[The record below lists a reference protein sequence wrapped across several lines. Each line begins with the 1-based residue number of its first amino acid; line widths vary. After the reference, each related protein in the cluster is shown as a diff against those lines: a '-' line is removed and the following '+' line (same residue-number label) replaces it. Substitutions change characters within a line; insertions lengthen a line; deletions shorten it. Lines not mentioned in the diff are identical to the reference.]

1 MLAFYLSEIE
11 TKDGKEKFEQIYLG
25 YEKDMFVIAYKILRD
40 RDRAEDAVQDAFVR
54 IMGNL
59 DKIQDIYAK
68 KTANYIRVIVKNAA
82 LQIYK
87 QCRRRETVV
96 EDYNFFLELPDRFQ
110 NVEDQFEQKELA
122 DILMGMI
129 LELPDKY
136 RQVLYLYYYNEMSYA
151 QIADQLDMTEVNAR
165 QVARRA
171 RKILEERL
179 SVGEPGSCSCGIRSL
194 AHS

>member
-1 MLAFYLSEIE
+1 
-11 TKDGKEKFEQIYLG
+11 
-25 YEKDMFVIAYKILRD
+25 
-40 RDRAEDAVQDAFVR
+40 
-54 IMGNL
+54 
-59 DKIQDIYAK
+59 
-68 KTANYIRVIVKNAA
+68 
-82 LQIYK
+82 
-87 QCRRRETVV
+87 
-96 EDYNFFLELPDRFQ
+96 
-110 NVEDQFEQKELA
+110 
-122 DILMGMI
+122 MGMI